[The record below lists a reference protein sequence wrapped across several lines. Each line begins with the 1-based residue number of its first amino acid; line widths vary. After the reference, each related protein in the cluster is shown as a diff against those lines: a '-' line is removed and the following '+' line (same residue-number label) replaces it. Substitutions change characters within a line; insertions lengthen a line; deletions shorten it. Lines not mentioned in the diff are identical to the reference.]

1 MGCDCVPYKVNC
13 VGEVMYCAG
22 TIEGAGM
29 ANSVAIVM
37 IDLWFRRKYYWNE
50 LVAKVIRVV
59 AEWGVVCDNVQP
71 WGGASSSLNADGSGR
86 HNKDNKDESKVTRKD
101 R

>member
-1 MGCDCVPYKVNC
+1 MGCDCVPYKLYC
-13 VGEVMYCAG
+13 VGEAMYCAG

-50 LVAKVIRVV
+50 LVAKVIRAV
-59 AEWGVVCDNVQP
+59 AEWGVLRDKCSALGGRVC
-71 WGGASSSLNADGSGR
+71 SSLNVDGSG
-86 HNKDNKDESKVTRKD
+86 
-101 R
+101 

>member
-1 MGCDCVPYKVNC
+1 MGCDCVPYKVYC

-50 LVAKVIRVV
+50 LVAKVIRAV
-59 AEWGVVCDNVQP
+59 AEWGVVRDNVQP
-71 WGGASSSLNADGSGR
+71 WGARPLHSIMQTEAADTTKIIR
-86 HNKDNKDESKVTRKD
+86 MRRRPQED
-101 R
+101 

>member
-1 MGCDCVPYKVNC
+1 
-13 VGEVMYCAG
+13 MYCAG

-50 LVAKVIRVV
+50 LVAKVIRAV
-59 AEWGVVCDNVQP
+59 AEWG
-71 WGGASSSLNADGSGR
+71 WFAIMFSLGGGGGRPLHSMQTEAADTTKIIRMS
-86 HNKDNKDESKVTRKD
+86 
-101 R
+101 